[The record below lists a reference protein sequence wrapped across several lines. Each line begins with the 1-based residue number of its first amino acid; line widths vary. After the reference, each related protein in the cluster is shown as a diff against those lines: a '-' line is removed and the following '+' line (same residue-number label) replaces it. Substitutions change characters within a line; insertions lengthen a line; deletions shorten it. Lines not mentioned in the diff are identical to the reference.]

1 MDSPFR
7 IYYMKRQNNCKII
20 QNLGQHMACLCC
32 QVYQRCWITTELH
45 QLHDVQQLWS
55 PKGSSQVAPSLSKYC
70 QRQWGMRM
78 NILTCYFA
86 KQNKTSVHN
95 LFFSLPEWFWTIP
108 CLLINNHYIV
118 CPIVYLP
125 SKFSFFVDED
135 MMLRLS

>member
-1 MDSPFR
+1 MDSPFK
-7 IYYMKRQNNCKII
+7 IYYMKRQNNCKFI

-70 QRQWGMRM
+70 QRQWGWTYSDATLQSKK
-78 NILTCYFA
+78 I
-86 KQNKTSVHN
+86 QIHN
-95 LFFSLPEWFWTIP
+95 LFFNLPEWFWTIP
-108 CLLINNHYIV
+108 CLLKNNHYVV

-135 MMLRLS
+135 MILRLS